1 MMIRVL
7 LAALVAGVLAGGF
20 ATAAQQVRVVPL
32 ILAAETYESGDAGH
46 SHDAAA
52 GAAAQSRENAEESWA
67 PADGIERTLY
77 TTGANALVGVAFSL
91 ILTAGILL
99 SRQAIGLSSGLVWGA
114 AGFVAFVLAPNF
126 GLPPELPGMAA
137 ADLPAR
143 QGWWAATVA
152 LTAAGLWIFAFR
164 RGIGWMAAGVA
175 LVLAM
180 HVVGAPQPEAHES
193 AVPANLAAEFAVA
206 TIVTS
211 AAFWVVLGGL
221 LGYALNRAMS
231 AEAATG

>member
-32 ILAAETYESGDAGH
+32 ILAAETYETGEASHGH
-46 SHDAAA
+46 DEAAATVAQSQDAA
-52 GAAAQSRENAEESWA
+52 EPWA
-67 PADGIERTLY
+67 PADGIERTLF
-77 TTGANALVGVAFSL
+77 TAGANLLVGVAFSL

-99 SRQAIGLSSGLVWGA
+99 SRQAVGLSSGIAWGA

-143 QGWWAATVA
+143 QGWWAATVV

-164 RGIGWMAAGVA
+164 RGIGWMALGVA

-180 HVVGAPQPEAHES
+180 HIVGAPQPAAHETG
-193 AVPANLAAEFAVA
+193 VPANLAAEFAVA